1 MIKILQL
8 TPPLRKRL
16 KAPLGLLIKG
26 SFEETMKELKK
37 VIEKEKP
44 SKIVAVG
51 DVVSSNMMKYGIY
64 PQVFIVDNTVMR
76 ETIAPIQADVNE
88 TIYVRNAAGTLT
100 EEAREGVKK
109 ALDKGGR
116 LIRVMVDG
124 EEDLLTL
131 AAVVYAPENSL
142 VVYGQ
147 PHEGVVAV
155 ITTKEKKDEVRK
167 IIEAMVSVA

>member
-1 MIKILQL
+1 M
-8 TPPLRKRL
+8 
-16 KAPLGLLIKG
+16 LIEG

-37 VIEKEKP
+37 MIEKEKP

-51 DVVSSNMMKYGIY
+51 DVVSGNMMKQGIY
-64 PQVFIVDNTVMR
+64 PQVFVVDNKVMR
-76 ETIAPIQADVNE
+76 EPIASIQADADE
-88 TIYVRNAAGTLT
+88 TIFVKNPAGTLT
-100 EEAREGVKK
+100 EEAREGVQR
-109 ALDKGGR
+109 ALDKGER

-142 VVYGQ
+142 VIYGQ

-167 IIEAMVSVA
+167 IMEAMVSVA

>member
-1 MIKILQL
+1 VIKILRL
-8 TPPLRKRL
+8 TPPLRERL
-16 KAPLGLLIKG
+16 KAPLGLLIRG
-26 SFEETMKELKK
+26 SFEETMKELRKI
-37 VIEKEKP
+37 IEKEKP

-51 DVVSSNMMKYGIY
+51 DVVSGNMMKHGIS
-64 PQVFIVDNTVMR
+64 PQVFIVDNKVMR
-76 ETIAPIQADVNE
+76 ETIAPIQASANE
-88 TIYVRNAAGTLT
+88 TIYVKNAAGTLA

-109 ALDKGGR
+109 ALAKEGR
-116 LIRVMVDG
+116 LIKVMVEG

-167 IIEAMVSVA
+167 IMESMVSVT